1 MQANRTAPHCL
12 HRSTA
17 GTGACARP
25 ARTRALFR
33 GDTSNPCAAM
43 KTADDA
49 GSRQLRIPAGPLEL
63 TGSLTVVDD
72 PLGVVLFAH
81 GDRASRYTPQDAYVA
96 RTLREK
102 RFSTLVF
109 HLLTPPEE
117 ALDFAARE
125 HFFDLRRLALRLVA
139 VTDWL
144 RDQREFEDATIGYFT
159 VSTATASA
167 LMAAAELGTHVAA
180 VVSRSGRPDLAGEA
194 LTRVATPTLL
204 IVGSTDR
211 ALIELNEL
219 ASARLNVAN
228 ELAIVPG
235 ATDSFEQPD
244 ALAQASMLAS
254 RWFARHLAA
263 PRARM

>member
-1 MQANRTAPHCL
+1 M
-12 HRSTA
+12 
-17 GTGACARP
+17 
-25 ARTRALFR
+25 
-33 GDTSNPCAAM
+33 
-43 KTADDA
+43 
-49 GSRQLRIPAGPLEL
+49 
-63 TGSLTVVDD
+63 
-72 PLGVVLFAH
+72 
-81 GDRASRYTPQDAYVA
+81 
-96 RTLREK
+96 
-102 RFSTLVF
+102 F
-109 HLLTPPEE
+109 HLLTPQEE

-125 HFFDLRRLALRLVA
+125 YRFDLRLLAHRLVA

-144 RDQREFEDATIGYFT
+144 RDRRELEDTTIGYFT

-167 LMAAAELGTHVAA
+167 LMAAAELGRHVAA

-194 LTRVATPTLL
+194 LTRVAAPTLL

-211 ALIELNEL
+211 TLIELNEL

-235 ATDSFEQPD
+235 APDSFDQPA

-263 PRARM
+263 PRTTM